1 MNLRIFFDPVVSDV
15 AASEMLDPFLFANA
29 ISSYQM
35 NFPDL
40 HDVDIA
46 IIGITESGGTLQNKG
61 VEKAADAVRKKLYR
75 LKKGT
80 GSYRIADLGNIRQ
93 GINTEESYL
102 RIKEVVEY
110 LLQKNILPILIGGSH
125 DIDLAQFWAYQ
136 STEQLISVLNIDSHM
151 DMSAST
157 DDMSKHHTHR
167 MLVHEPNFL
176 FNYSHLAYQSFLTDS
191 ETINVLEKLYF
202 ESYRIGQLRENI
214 SEMEPVVRSADM
226 MSFDITAIRA
236 SDAPGNA
243 NAQPFGLSGEEACQL
258 CWYAGINNKLT
269 SLGIYEFNPDYDE
282 RGLTASVVSTMIWYF
297 IEGYYHRKPEDDFEG
312 KNFVRYIV
320 SIPGEPHQLTFYKHQ
335 STEKW
340 WMEVPYP
347 SMKKQY
353 ARNSIV
359 PCSYSD
365 YLTANRGEL
374 PYRWIN
380 THAKLI

>member
-1 MNLRIFFDPVVSDV
+1 MNVRIFFDPVSTELT
-15 AASEMLDPFLFANA
+15 ASELLDPFLFFHS
-29 ISSYQM
+29 ISTYTQT
-35 NFPDL
+35 FPEI
-40 HDVDIA
+40 HDIDIA
-46 IIGITESGGTLQNKG
+46 IIGISESGGTLTNKG

-93 GINTEESYL
+93 GVTTEESYL

-110 LLQKNILPILIGGSH
+110 LLQINVVPVLLGGSH

-136 STEQLISVLNIDSHM
+136 GSEQFISVLTVDSFM
-151 DMSAST
+151 DMQAAT

-167 MLVHEPNFL
+167 MLVHEPNYL

-202 ESYRIGQLRENI
+202 ESYRIGQLKENI
-214 SEMEPVVRSADM
+214 SEMEPVIRSADM

-243 NAQPFGLSGEEACQL
+243 AAQPFGLSGEEACQL
-258 CWYAGINNKLT
+258 CWYAGINTKLT
-269 SLGIYEFNPDYDE
+269 SLGIYEYNPEYDE
-282 RGLTASVVSTMIWYF
+282 RGITASVVATMIWYF
-297 IEGYYHRKPEDDFEG
+297 IEGYYHRKPEESFDSKHFM
-312 KNFVRYIV
+312 RYIV
-320 SIPGEPHQLTFYKHQ
+320 PLPGEPHQLTFYKHL

-347 SMKKQY
+347 SYKKQL

-359 PCSYSD
+359 PCAYTD
-365 YLTANRGEL
+365 YVTANKGEL